1 MTHSMRRVRFT
12 PAAVLAALVA
22 CASPPQRS
30 PATTTGPQQT
40 LSPAGASTPASGST
54 PTSSSTP
61 PPLLLVTDPAVLKTL
76 EARGVTLARFFGASG
91 GDNAALAQTP
101 AYASIADALARE
113 VVDQAARDP
122 KAGVGV
128 ARFSHRL
135 FDVRW
140 LRSEKARYELS
151 AVVNRFDRKPFHADS
166 CGEVRLV
173 YRLAYTTEIG
183 GAAVSSRLPMTLG
196 VELTLPAE
204 PDGCATVVR
213 RWSPP
218 EPLAGDAL
226 AEQVLRW
233 PLGPALFDARKVFAH
248 QVVANLQTVRWPSAV
263 RPDLGGHAAYALL
276 AFRKDAASGRYLT
289 AALENT
295 PDVERL
301 RRSPAI
307 KQKLLEYLVSNAS
320 LRALDEGTLQ
330 VPEPFLARR
339 ATSVTPRGLARGQ
352 NRPFSSLFTA
362 AELGALEL
370 GANRRVR
377 SAEGVLRRLDAL
389 SCQGCHEA
397 RSIAGF
403 HLLGEDPAST
413 PAGNALDGG
422 LSPHAVAELTRRT
435 RVLRAAS
442 NGTSVDFDVG
452 FPERTGSGGYGDH
465 CGLDAE
471 PTFAAWGC
479 AAGLVCRPYD
489 TPRGEHVGQ
498 CLPPVAAS
506 AGDPCEHG
514 PLHASADPTRDRVAS
529 VTREECDHA
538 VCNRNAVGFPG
549 GMCTEDCALLSKN
562 GRCGAIAV
570 LEPFNACVAS
580 GKPFFECL
588 TSHSRPAG
596 LRACSEEEPC
606 RDDYVCARTATGGA
620 CIPPYFLFQLRVDG
634 HP

>member
-1 MTHSMRRVRFT
+1 MTRPMLRARF
-12 PAAVLAALVA
+12 ALSVVLAG
-22 CASPPQRS
+22 CASPPQRPS
-30 PATTTGPQQT
+30 ATTTGPQPN
-40 LSPAGASTPASGST
+40 LSPKTAASVL
-54 PTSSSTP
+54 P
-61 PPLLLVTDPAVLKTL
+61 PSPSAATTTAATAPLLLVTDPAVMKTL
-76 EARGVTLARFFGASG
+76 EARGVTLARLFGASG

-113 VVDQAARDP
+113 VADQAARDP

-140 LRSEKARYELS
+140 LRSEKARYELV

-173 YRLAYTTEIG
+173 YRLAYSTEVG
-183 GAAVSSRLPMTLG
+183 GATVSSRLPMTLG
-196 VELTLPAE
+196 VELMLPAE
-204 PDGCATVVR
+204 QDGCAGVVR
-213 RWSPP
+213 RWSQPMP
-218 EPLAGDAL
+218 KAGGEL
-226 AEQVLRW
+226 AEQLLRW
-233 PLGPALFDARKVFAH
+233 PLGPTLLDGREPAAH
-248 QVVANLQTVRWPSAV
+248 QIVANVQTVRWPSAV

-276 AFRKDAASGRYLT
+276 AFRKDAATGRYLA

-301 RRSPAI
+301 RRSPAL
-307 KQKLLEYLVSNAS
+307 KQELLEHLISKES
-320 LRALDEGTLQ
+320 RLALDQGTLLL
-330 VPEPFLARR
+330 PERFLARR
-339 ATSVTPRGLARGQ
+339 ATSVTPRGFARGQ
-352 NRPFSSLFTA
+352 NRPFSSLFTSV
-362 AELGALEL
+362 ELGSLEL
-370 GANRRVR
+370 FDNRRVL
-377 SAEGVLRRLDAL
+377 SAEGALRRLDSL

-403 HLLGEDPAST
+403 HLLGDDPAST

-422 LSPHAVAELTRRT
+422 LSPHTVAELVRRA
-435 RVLRAAS
+435 RVLGAAS
-442 NGTSVDFDVG
+442 SGASVDFDVG

-465 CGLDAE
+465 CGLGAE
-471 PTFAAWGC
+471 PTFAAWTC

-498 CLPPVAAS
+498 CLPAVAAN

-514 PLHASADPTRDRVAS
+514 PLKSSADPTRDRVAS
-529 VTREECDHA
+529 VTREECEHA

-549 GMCTEDCALLSKN
+549 GMCTEDCAKLSKD

-570 LEPFNACVAS
+570 LEPFNACVAR
-580 GKPFFECL
+580 GEPFFECL
-588 TSHSRPAG
+588 TSHSRRAG
-596 LRACSEEEPC
+596 LRACSEEQPC
-606 RDDYVCARTATGGA
+606 RDDYVCAQTATGGA